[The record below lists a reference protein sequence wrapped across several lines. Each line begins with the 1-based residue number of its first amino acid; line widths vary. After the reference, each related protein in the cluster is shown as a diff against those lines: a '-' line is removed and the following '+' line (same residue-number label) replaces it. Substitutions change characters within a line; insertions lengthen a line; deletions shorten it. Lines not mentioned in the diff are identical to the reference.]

1 MALARARF
9 CELLAP
15 LIEQAPQELYLLGM
29 LSLLDALLETPMPRI
44 LRTLPLSSEMKAALL
59 GDPSPLGVALDLV
72 RALESCDWQRCENLR
87 LSLNLSESAISAMY
101 VEALSWVARAL
112 QG

>member
-15 LIEQAPQELYLLGM
+15 AMEQAAPELYLLGM

-44 LRTLPLSSEMKAALL
+44 LKTLPLSSEMKAALM
-59 GDPSPLGVALDLV
+59 GDASPLSAALELV
-72 RALESCDWQRCENLR
+72 RSLECCDWQRCESLR
-87 LSLNLSESAISAMY
+87 HPLGLSESAVSAMY
-101 VEALSWVARAL
+101 VDSLSWVAQAL
-112 QG
+112 QA